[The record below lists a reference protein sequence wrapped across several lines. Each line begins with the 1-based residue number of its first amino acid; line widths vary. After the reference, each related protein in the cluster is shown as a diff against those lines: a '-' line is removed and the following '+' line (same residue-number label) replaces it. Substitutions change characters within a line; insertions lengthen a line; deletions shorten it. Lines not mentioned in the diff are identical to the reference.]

1 MDISQ
6 NSISNEALWI
16 FYDRLL
22 QQARQLERTLATSSD
37 RVNSATPSDAP
48 QTNDPITPIRQING
62 HDSGDPEDEGRRGND
77 QPSPSLDPD
86 QREVSIV
93 LSSSPDRPETPS
105 VGRGQSPEVIVV
117 SSGSSSVR
125 TQTPPERRVPLQ
137 RRQQFPLNLR
147 DVPEIQTI
155 RAEVLETHESR
166 QLRRRII
173 IKREKVDEYR
183 GLVDKYMGV
192 RYNIYTDS
200 PDELDISE
208 SSIEEPQPLNAQ
220 VLSLVTAN
228 AYVEVAIIEDT
239 AYDISGLGLAREGN
253 YYIGRFDFEGAAQ
266 RIRPMFRERTWANL
280 VSEVGALGED
290 FDTAYPKICNF
301 LRSRQKLVTF
311 ASIGPHATVLTL
323 VRGSKTATFFDTY
336 PSRNNQS
343 RARVLCSVVIRSV
356 FNETTEGWTLQ
367 FAQVGRQNP
376 RANNCCLHSLLR
388 IRDELEDNN
397 EYDTNET
404 SANTLRLYLALRG
417 AYGEARYPLTDIIN

>member
-22 QQARQLERTLATSSD
+22 QQARHLERSLATSSD
-37 RVNSATPSDAP
+37 SVNAATPSDAP
-48 QTNDPITPIRQING
+48 QTNNPITPIRQTNG
-62 HDSGDPEDEGRRGND
+62 HDSGDPEDEGGRGND
-77 QPSPSLDPD
+77 QSSPSLGPD
-86 QREVSIV
+86 QREVTIV
-93 LSSSPDRPETPS
+93 VSSSPDRPESPS
-105 VGRGQSPEVIVV
+105 VGRGQSQEIIEI
-117 SSGSSSVR
+117 SSSSVR
-125 TQTPPERRVPLQ
+125 TQTPAERRVPHQ
-137 RRQQFPLNLR
+137 PIQQFPLNLR

-155 RAEVLETHESR
+155 RAEVLETHGSR

-173 IKREKVDEYR
+173 IKRETVDEYR

-200 PDELDISE
+200 PDEADSSE
-208 SSIEEPQPLNAQ
+208 PSIEEPPPMNSD
-220 VLSLVTAN
+220 VLSLITAN
-228 AYVEVAIIEDT
+228 AYVGAGIIEHT
-239 AYDISGLGLAREGN
+239 AYDISGLRLAREGN
-253 YYIGRFDFEGAAQ
+253 YYIGPFDFEGAAQ
-266 RIRPMFRERTWANL
+266 RNRPRFRDRTWADL

-290 FDTAYPKICNF
+290 FDTAYPKVCNY
-301 LRSRQKLVTF
+301 LRSRQKLVTL
-311 ASIGPHATVLTL
+311 ASIGMHSTVLTL
-323 VRGSKTATFFDTY
+323 VHGSKTATLFDTY

-376 RANNCCLHSLLR
+376 QANNCSFHSLMRL
-388 IRDELEDNN
+388 RDELEDNN

-404 SANTLRLYLALRG
+404 SANTMRLYLALRG
-417 AYGEARYPLTDIIN
+417 AYGEARYPLADIIN